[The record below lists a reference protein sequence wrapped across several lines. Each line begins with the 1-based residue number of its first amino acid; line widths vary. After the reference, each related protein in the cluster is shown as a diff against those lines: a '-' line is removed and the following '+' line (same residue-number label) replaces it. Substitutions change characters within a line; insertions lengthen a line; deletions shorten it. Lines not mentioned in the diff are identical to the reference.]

1 MAENK
6 HSSDGIAED
15 LIRAF
20 VQIGCAENHAKTLL
34 EKAQSEIEEGIIDV
48 TNQSE
53 LEKSIA
59 KVNELTDETNRL
71 ADLRR
76 KMMLKLK
83 ELYPDGDASYWC
95 MVKHLGIG
103 AYTAWEVYQ
112 ASEDDP
118 DFFNLSIEANKAFL
132 RALSRFIGVD
142 VVECAACFADLIKAK
157 GENKNGES

>member
-1 MAENK
+1 MAKNE

-34 EKAQSEIEEGIIDV
+34 EKAQSELEEGIIDV
-48 TNQSE
+48 EDRDVALTQVDKINQ
-53 LEKSIA
+53 
-59 KVNELTDETNRL
+59 LTEETNRL

-83 ELYPDGDASYWC
+83 ELYPDGDPSFWC
-95 MVKHLGIG
+95 MVKHLGVG

-112 ASEDDP
+112 ASDDDP
-118 DFFNLSIEANKAFL
+118 DFFNLAFEANKAFI
-132 RALSRFIGVD
+132 RALSSFIGVE
-142 VVECAACFADLIKAK
+142 VVECAACFSDILK
-157 GENKNGES
+157 GEK

>member
-1 MAENK
+1 MAKNE

-34 EKAQSEIEEGIIDV
+34 EKAQSELEEGIIDV
-48 TNQSE
+48 E
-53 LEKSIA
+53 DRDVA
-59 KVNELTDETNRL
+59 LTQVDKINRLTEETNRL

-95 MVKHLGIG
+95 MVKHLGVG

-112 ASEDDP
+112 ASDDDA
-118 DFFNLSIEANKAFL
+118 DFFNLAMEANKAFI
-132 RALSRFIGVD
+132 RSLSSFIGVE
-142 VVECAACFADLIKAK
+142 VVECAACFSDILK
-157 GENKNGES
+157 GEK

>member
-1 MAENK
+1 MAKNE

-34 EKAQSEIEEGIIDV
+34 EKAQSELEEGIIDV
-48 TNQSE
+48 EDRDVALTQVDKINQ
-53 LEKSIA
+53 
-59 KVNELTDETNRL
+59 LTEETNRL

-83 ELYPDGDASYWC
+83 ELYPDGDPSFWC
-95 MVKHLGIG
+95 MVKHLGVG

-112 ASEDDP
+112 ASDDDP
-118 DFFNLSIEANKAFL
+118 DFFNIAIEANKAFI
-132 RALSRFIGVD
+132 RALSSFIGVE
-142 VVECAACFADLIKAK
+142 VVECAACFSDILK
-157 GENKNGES
+157 GEK

>member
-1 MAENK
+1 MAKNE

-20 VQIGCAENHAKTLL
+20 VQVGCAENHAKTLL
-34 EKAQSEIEEGIIDV
+34 EKAHSELEGGIIDIEDKDAV
-48 TNQSE
+48 SGQ
-53 LEKSIA
+53 LEKI
-59 KVNELTDETNRL
+59 NMLTEETNRL

-83 ELYPDGDASYWC
+83 ELYPNGDPSYWC

-112 ASEDDP
+112 ASDDDD
-118 DFFNLSIEANKAFL
+118 DFFNLSMEANKAFI
-132 RALSRFIGVD
+132 RALSAFIGVE
-142 VVECAACFADLIKAK
+142 VVECAACFSDILK
-157 GENKNGES
+157 GEKHGEP